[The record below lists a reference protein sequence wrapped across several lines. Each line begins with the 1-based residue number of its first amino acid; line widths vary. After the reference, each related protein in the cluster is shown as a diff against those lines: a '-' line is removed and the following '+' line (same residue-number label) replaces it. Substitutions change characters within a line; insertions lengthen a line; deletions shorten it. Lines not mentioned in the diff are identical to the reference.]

1 MSLNLKSTARGA
13 ALGFGIAALTLSGVA
28 NGQVLQTA
36 GTAPISSPVKV
47 DPVTCATIGKM
58 FTLQIT
64 KHGDDLS
71 LPFAEA
77 FNSYFESGC
86 VGVVN
91 GKPLVIPITTIQDD
105 ISARILLDWGDAGK
119 TPVDLKAT
127 GLTFDYTN
135 YDKTYRPRAA
145 TGAPT
150 RPAAKGKSSSLAG
163 PELAKK

>member
-47 DPVTCATIGKM
+47 DPVTCATIGTF
-58 FTLQIT
+58 FTREIT
-64 KHGDDLS
+64 KYGDKLS

-77 FNSYFESGC
+77 FYGYFKSGC
-86 VGVVN
+86 VGVVD
-91 GKPLVIPITTIQDD
+91 GKSVVIPIIEPHDD
-105 ISARILLDWGDAGK
+105 ISARKLLDWGDATRAK
-119 TPVDLKAT
+119 VDLKAT

-135 YDKTYRPRAA
+135 YKPPVS
-145 TGAPT
+145 TGAPV
-150 RPAAKGKSSSLAG
+150 RPAANANAKRSSLAA
-163 PELAKK
+163 PNLAKN